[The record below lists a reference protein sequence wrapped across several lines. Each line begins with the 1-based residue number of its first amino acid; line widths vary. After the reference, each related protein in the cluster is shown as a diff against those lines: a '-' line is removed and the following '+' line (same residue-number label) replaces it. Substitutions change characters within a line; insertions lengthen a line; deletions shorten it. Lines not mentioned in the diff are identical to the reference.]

1 MWSTLRQLA
10 RDSDGKAGVFDRPRL
25 VGELATVVRLKAARS
40 LRGDLERLAAL
51 ATDWLA
57 DIQNDVGGT
66 HLNRPALSTEPE
78 SAVARSQFV
87 QIRGL
92 PGSGKSVLLR
102 QAAERALH
110 RGPALF
116 LKSDRLEGRSWS
128 SFASA
133 IGLSRAPL
141 ASLLAEIA
149 ATGAGTFFID
159 GIDRIEKEHQPI
171 ILDVL
176 RSVFR
181 EPFLRNWKVVVSLRD
196 TGIEPLRNWLGEFLN
211 ATGIATVEVK
221 ALDDDEAEELAG
233 AKPQLRPL
241 LFGPPQVSAIVRRP
255 FFAKVLSQNFTSAA
269 SESEVDLI
277 EHWWGRGGYD
287 AAGQDAID
295 RQRAIIELGAFRA
308 RNLGDPIALSN
319 LHDRTTR
326 LVEQMVAD
334 GILQHVR
341 HGHSIRFLTT
351 SSLSG
356 RSFTFSSTAIR
367 HGLMRSRP
375 AASHQGWPASSNS
388 SLNRSIA
395 KAWCGPIFSRWPRT
409 PKCAPSGR
417 EPGS

>member
-1 MWSTLRQLA
+1 
-10 RDSDGKAGVFDRPRL
+10 
-25 VGELATVVRLKAARS
+25 
-40 LRGDLERLAAL
+40 
-51 ATDWLA
+51 
-57 DIQNDVGGT
+57 
-66 HLNRPALSTEPE
+66 LS
-78 SAVARSQFV
+78 S
-87 QIRGL
+87 
-92 PGSGKSVLLR
+92 
-102 QAAERALH
+102 
-110 RGPALF
+110 
-116 LKSDRLEGRSWS
+116 
-128 SFASA
+128 
-133 IGLSRAPL
+133 APL

-211 ATGIATVEVK
+211 AGIATVEVK
-221 ALDDDEAEELAG
+221 ALDDDEAEELAR

-241 LFGPPQVSAIVRRP
+241 LFGPPQISAIVRRP

-269 SESEVDLI
+269 SEAPFEPQSEVDLI
-277 EHWWGRGGYD
+277 EHWWGRGGYN

-341 HGHSIRFLTT
+341 HGHSIRFSHDIFFEWAFFHL
-351 SSLSG
+351 
-356 RSFTFSSTAIR
+356 R
-367 HGLMRSRP
+367 RP
-375 AASHQGWPASSNS
+375 QYGMA
-388 SLNRSIA
+388 
-395 KAWCGPIFSRWPRT
+395 
-409 PKCAPSGR
+409 
-417 EPGS
+417 